1 MKNNKIEIG
10 MIIST
15 MIGIA
20 ITVAVY
26 VIFIGAGLWLVDS
39 CYPNLYA
46 AIARNGSGNIDG
58 MTNILVIILKVISTG
73 IMFYYASKALHY
85 ISKGLNALVKVVSKS
100 KKKRG

>member
-10 MIIST
+10 MIVSM

-20 ITVAVY
+20 ITIAVY
-26 VIFIGAGLWLVDS
+26 AIFIGAGLWLVDS
-39 CYPNLYA
+39 CYPNLYT

-58 MTNILVIILKVISTG
+58 MTNILITIFKVISTG

-85 ISKGLNALVKVVSKS
+85 ISRAISALAKIISKN